1 MVELTVQVS
10 KEVAARLEPI
20 LQNLPALLQ
29 QIALSVPADTVPDR
43 AVADR
48 SAATPVYREILN
60 FLVLGPPPQAIWE
73 FKASAAAQERLQQL
87 LEKNR
92 EAMLSS
98 AEQAELD
105 AYEQVDYLMT
115 LLKARAYHQ
124 LKIPDQ
130 ETPV

>member
-1 MVELTVQVS
+1 MVELTVQVPE
-10 KEVAARLEPI
+10 EVAARLEPV

-29 QIALSVPADTVPDR
+29 QIAFSVPTDTVPDR
-43 AVADR
+43 VEADEG
-48 SAATPVYREILN
+48 AATPVYQEILN
-60 FLVLGPPPQAIWE
+60 FLAIGPASQAIWE

-92 EAMLSS
+92 EATLSS
-98 AEQAELD
+98 TEQAELD

-124 LKIPDQ
+124 LNIPDQ
-130 ETPV
+130 GIPV